1 MEQLCISEDMLT
13 VEQRIKA
20 RYGTNPG
27 WMPVVEKALSV

>member
-20 RYGTNPG
+20 RYGTNPVDG
-27 WMPVVEKALSV
+27 CQ